1 MPPIAAILG
10 GFGSAQLISRD
21 FPEST
26 KTEHERKDILGKN
39 ILQFGFLLNDLIKSC
54 NEDEEVAQ
62 VGWTF
67 KRIAVKNSR
76 YFLFRAEQFFV
87 ATSVSLIIRQ
97 GILNQRHT
105 LYVCHTKF
113 AWIFLRDPQVYN
125 SLNCIYQLEALLL
138 SFMNGKVYHKWQQG
152 RDKYHLTIENF

>member
-26 KTEHERKDILGKN
+26 KTEHERKDKLGKN

-62 VGWTF
+62 VGLNIQTYCCKKF
-67 KRIAVKNSR
+67 KV
-76 YFLFRAEQFFV
+76 FFI
-87 ATSVSLIIRQ
+87 S
-97 GILNQRHT
+97 G
-105 LYVCHTKF
+105 
-113 AWIFLRDPQVYN
+113 
-125 SLNCIYQLEALLL
+125 
-138 SFMNGKVYHKWQQG
+138 
-152 RDKYHLTIENF
+152 